1 MNFRNSTS
9 FISFI
14 KTRAPDERIE
24 VRGEETDAKLLKLV
38 PNKEILIDNQEASKR
53 IRKRKDESVSQLK
66 NNILD
71 RLQGLDQR

>member
-14 KTRAPDERIE
+14 KTRVPDERIE